1 MKRRN
6 FLRDSGMCAATLAFV
21 KSTEVIAQDDPPEVK
36 LLKAQKNYFINRHV
50 VMFDIL
56 SEKLDRETFKQVY
69 QEFGTE
75 CAINYGAV
83 DRAEEYKGN
92 LEKYL
97 NEISSIDK
105 WQEKA
110 WYDEDTKTVTIIG
123 VKRDECV
130 CSMARSSANPNWCNF
145 CCAGHQK
152 AIFEKI
158 LGKEV
163 EVTMGETRLSGGERC
178 NHFIRILENN
188 IPVAEETI

>member
-6 FLRDSGMCAATLAFV
+6 FLRDSGMCAATLAFLNS
-21 KSTEVIAQDDPPEVK
+21 KEVIAQDDPPEVIR
-36 LLKAQKNYFINRHV
+36 LKAQKNYFINRHV

-110 WYDEDTKTVTIIG
+110 
-123 VKRDECV
+123 
-130 CSMARSSANPNWCNF
+130 
-145 CCAGHQK
+145 
-152 AIFEKI
+152 
-158 LGKEV
+158 
-163 EVTMGETRLSGGERC
+163 
-178 NHFIRILENN
+178 
-188 IPVAEETI
+188 